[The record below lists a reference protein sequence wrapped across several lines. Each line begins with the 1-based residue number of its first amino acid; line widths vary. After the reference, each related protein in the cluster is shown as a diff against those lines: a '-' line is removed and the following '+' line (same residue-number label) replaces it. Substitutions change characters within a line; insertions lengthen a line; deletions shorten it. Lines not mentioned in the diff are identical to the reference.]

1 MKKEVKKLMKQND
14 MILIRHKN
22 HCIWQHNTLKFKVVT
37 SKTASDHRSI
47 KNIMRDINRGFA
59 LVTTC

>member
-22 HCIWQHNTLKFKVVT
+22 HCIWQHNTLKFKVAT
-37 SKTASDHRSI
+37 DTAKMNVGKAAAQARKRKKKDKR
-47 KNIMRDINRGFA
+47 
-59 LVTTC
+59 